1 MMHMKNHFTVVF
13 SIILCLVVV
22 CSCSPTG
29 NELPSGSINM
39 PKEKEPGSKTVLE
52 MAEKFEDY
60 IRSNTN
66 SVLTVQQFL
75 PSSEWK
81 DYNYQPIIENTVIK
95 NQKLVSALEYA
106 TGDVV
111 LFFEPLAESS
121 IIGSADVSEQLKNT
135 NGSDYAYIGC
145 IVEGA
150 EYCIV
155 ILSNDTDRGKEI
167 ERIYYNIMIGRY

>member
-111 LFFEPLAESS
+111 LFFE
-121 IIGSADVSEQLKNT
+121 LKNT